1 MVLPERRRTGG
12 GGRMNKAQVWKVMI
26 TFDKN
31 KPLYRI
37 YRNVD
42 GERREIKNLVLYSQR
57 AAQDLAD
64 ELNRREAMQD
74 ECG

>member
-1 MVLPERRRTGG
+1 
-12 GGRMNKAQVWKVMI
+12 MNKAQVWKVMI

-42 GERREIKNLVLYSQR
+42 GERQEIKNLVLYSQR
-57 AAQDLAD
+57 AARIL
-64 ELNRREAMQD
+64 RTS
-74 ECG
+74 

>member
-1 MVLPERRRTGG
+1 
-12 GGRMNKAQVWKVMI
+12 MNKAQVWKVMI

-42 GERREIKNLVLYSQR
+42 GERQEIKNLVLYSQR

-64 ELNRREAMQD
+64 ELNGREAMQD

>member
-1 MVLPERRRTGG
+1 MVLPEKRRAGG
-12 GGRMNKAQVWKVMI
+12 GGKMNKAQVWKVMI

>member
-1 MVLPERRRTGG
+1 
-12 GGRMNKAQVWKVMI
+12 MNKAQVWKVMI

-64 ELNRREAMQD
+64 ELNRGEAKRD

>member
-1 MVLPERRRTGG
+1 
-12 GGRMNKAQVWKVMI
+12 MNKAQVWKVMI

-42 GERREIKNLVLYSQR
+42 GERREIKKLVLYSQR

>member
-1 MVLPERRRTGG
+1 
-12 GGRMNKAQVWKVMI
+12 MNKAQVWKVMI